1 MNRKKII
8 NMDNP
13 SEQDQLHAVRND
25 VYALFYI
32 HNPFESVI
40 IEALKINGRMIR
52 MIDDPSEE
60 MCEIAASQA

>member
-1 MNRKKII
+1 MKRHNIAS
-8 NMDNP
+8 MDNP

-40 IEALKINGRMIR
+40 KEALKINGRMIR
-52 MIDDPSEE
+52 MIENPSEE
-60 MCEIAASQA
+60 MLEIATGQI